1 MKSIKKVIAVL
12 LILTTMTGCV
22 KYKNTMTINNDKSM
36 NFEGTYII
44 NDKVIDAIKSMG
56 SGGETTIEENI
67 NKDKLK
73 ERGITI
79 SDKKENGYTGVSF
92 SKKYDNID
100 KVSNDAGKEVI
111 ISDYLDDNFDDSI
124 LFKVEKGFLKN
135 KYTAKFSFNS
145 EVTTDDG
152 DLTSYAPSNNEQLAM
167 GSGLDGNTATI
178 PSNGTTNDK
187 TNDKTNDNTVKAP
200 GTNDNST
207 TVIDDNQG
215 NNTGTDDDDYDKA
228 YEELSKL
235 ANEMEFSFTVNLP
248 STPISNN
255 ATKTDN
261 GGKTLVWNIES
272 NKVTTIEFAFEL
284 KNMTNY
290 YILYGGIAAGVII
303 VIVIII
309 MIINKGKKGKEVVP
323 AQNEPIHA
331 DYDPSIAAAIPN
343 PALVNGGQ
351 TTNVNNEVASTTPVT
366 NEPTQTVQQS
376 PVQPQTPVQI
386 EAPAEPKVEVSE
398 PVQEPVNGPIGN
410 TNTEPQAHIIPEV
423 TVEPQV
429 VIPETEPTFVT
440 PDNIK
445 EEPIVIPEEKPE
457 IKIDAPKTI
466 DMNQN

>member
-1 MKSIKKVIAVL
+1 MKSIKKVLAVL

-56 SGGETTIEENI
+56 SGGDNI

-73 ERGITI
+73 ERGLTI
-79 SDKKENGYTGVSF
+79 SDKKEGGYTGISF

-100 KVSNDAGKEVI
+100 NVSNDAGKEVI
-111 ISDYLDDNFDDSI
+111 ISDYLNDDFDDSI

-167 GSGLDGNTATI
+167 GNGLDGNTATT
-178 PSNGTTNDK
+178 PSNGTTN
-187 TNDKTNDNTVKAP
+187 NKTNDNTVTAP

-207 TVIDDNQG
+207 TVIDDNLE
-215 NNTGTDDDDYDKA
+215 NDTGTDDDYDKA

-261 GGKTLVWNIES
+261 DGKTLVWNIES
-272 NKVTTIEFAFEL
+272 NKVTAIEFAFEL

-290 YILYGGIAAGVII
+290 YILYGGITAGVII
-303 VIVIII
+303 IVLIII
-309 MIINKGKKGKEVVP
+309 MIIKKGKKGKEVVP
-323 AQNEPIHA
+323 AQNKPIHA

-351 TTNVNNEVASTTPVT
+351 TANVNNEVASTTAVT
-366 NEPTQTVQQS
+366 NEPTQTEQQA
-376 PVQPQTPVQI
+376 PVQPQTPVQTD
-386 EAPAEPKVEVSE
+386 ASAKTKVEVNT
-398 PVQEPVNGPIGN
+398 PVQEPVKKPVNGPIGN

-429 VIPETEPTFVT
+429 VVPETEPTFVT

-445 EEPIVIPEEKPE
+445 EEPIVISEEKPE
-457 IKIDAPKTI
+457 IKIDTPQTI

>member
-1 MKSIKKVIAVL
+1 MKSIKKVIAIL

-22 KYKNTMTINNDKSM
+22 KYKNTMTINDDKSM
-36 NFEGTYII
+36 NFEGTYLIHDKII
-44 NDKVIDAIKSMG
+44 ETISSMG
-56 SGGETTIEENI
+56 SGGETTIEDNI
-67 NKDKLK
+67 DKDKLK

-100 KVSNDAGKEVI
+100 NVSNDAGKEVI
-111 ISDYLDDNFDDSI
+111 ISDYLNDDFDDSV

-152 DLTSYAPSNNEQLAM
+152 DLTSYVQPDNEQLAM
-167 GSGLDGNTATI
+167 GNGLDGTAVTN
-178 PSNGTTNDK
+178 PNDTTVSGGYK
-187 TNDKTNDNTVKAP
+187 EDNSDPAT

-207 TVIDDNQG
+207 TTIDDNLG
-215 NNTGTDDDDYDKA
+215 GNTGVDSDYDKA

-235 ANEMEFSFTVNLP
+235 ASEMEFSFTVNLP

-261 GGKTLVWNIES
+261 DGKTLVWNIES

-309 MIINKGKKGKEVVP
+309 MIINKGKKGKEVIP

-343 PALVNGGQ
+343 PALVNGGP
-351 TTNVNNEVASTTPVT
+351 TANVNNEVASTAPVT
-366 NEPTQTVQQS
+366 NEPTQTVQQAPMQPQA
-376 PVQPQTPVQI
+376 PVQTEV
-386 EAPAEPKVEVSE
+386 PAEPKTETPVQQPVEE
-398 PVQEPVNGPIGN
+398 PVSGPIGN
-410 TNTEPQAHIIPEV
+410 TNTESQAHIIPEV

-429 VIPETEPTFVT
+429 IIPETEPTFVT
-440 PDNIK
+440 PDNTK
-445 EEPIVIPEEKPE
+445 EEPIFIPEEKPE
-457 IKIDAPKTI
+457 VKIDTPQTI

>member
-187 TNDKTNDNTVKAP
+187 TNDNTVKAP

-215 NNTGTDDDDYDKA
+215 NNTGTDDDYDKA

-309 MIINKGKKGKEVVP
+309 MIINTK
-323 AQNEPIHA
+323 QII
-331 DYDPSIAAAIPN
+331 SIF
-343 PALVNGGQ
+343 L
-351 TTNVNNEVASTTPVT
+351 
-366 NEPTQTVQQS
+366 
-376 PVQPQTPVQI
+376 
-386 EAPAEPKVEVSE
+386 
-398 PVQEPVNGPIGN
+398 
-410 TNTEPQAHIIPEV
+410 
-423 TVEPQV
+423 
-429 VIPETEPTFVT
+429 TF
-440 PDNIK
+440 K
-445 EEPIVIPEEKPE
+445 L
-457 IKIDAPKTI
+457 
-466 DMNQN
+466 

>member
-187 TNDKTNDNTVKAP
+187 TNDNTVKAP

-215 NNTGTDDDDYDKA
+215 NNTG
-228 YEELSKL
+228 
-235 ANEMEFSFTVNLP
+235 TVNLP

-309 MIINKGKKGKEVVP
+309 MIINKGKKGKEVEP

-410 TNTEPQAHIIPEV
+410 ANTEPQAHIIPEV

-429 VIPETEPTFVT
+429 VVPETKPTFVT

-457 IKIDAPKTI
+457 IKIDAPQTI